1 MALVVFLRGV
11 NVGGHRTFRPSLLA
25 QELEHVD
32 AVNIGA
38 AGTFVIRRPCTPAQL
53 RSELAR
59 RLPFVTEIM
68 ICQGREIVRLVSES
82 PFADEPVRPDVVHF
96 VSVLSKSPRSASTTP
111 ISFPASG
118 TWLMKILG
126 RDGRFVFGLY
136 RRHMKAIGYL
146 GKIDQLFG
154 VPATTR
160 NWNTF
165 TAIAKVLGA
174 RRA

>member
-1 MALVVFLRGV
+1 VALVVFLRGV

-68 ICQGREIVRLVSES
+68 ICQGREIVRLVS
-82 PFADEPVRPDVVHF
+82 DIQT
-96 VSVLSKSPRSASTTP
+96 SPRDRRRSLGERLVQEPCSAPPTP
-111 ISFPASG
+111 ISFLPVG
-118 TWLMKILG
+118 WLPKTSAGGLF
-126 RDGRFVFGLY
+126 RLRLY
-136 RRHMKAIGYL
+136 RR
-146 GKIDQLFG
+146 
-154 VPATTR
+154 
-160 NWNTF
+160 
-165 TAIAKVLGA
+165 
-174 RRA
+174 